1 MNDKVADTSDNKP
14 DSGEPCVRTMAMPKD
29 TNWLGDIFGGWL
41 MSHAD
46 VAGAVLAYRRA
57 GGKVVTVAVN
67 QFEFIQPVYTGDVVT
82 FYARLLKIGNTSLRI
97 GVEMCAERPGTESK
111 DQIHVASA
119 AITYVHV
126 DDDRK
131 PCPVRRSDD

>member
-1 MNDKVADTSDNKP
+1 MSSKAHDMSTDI
-14 DSGEPCVRTMAMPKD
+14 GEPCVRIMAMPKN

-46 VAGAVLAYRRA
+46 MAGAVLAYRRA
-57 GGKVVTVAVN
+57 SGKVGTVCVDE
-67 QFEFIQPVYTGDVVT
+67 FEFRQPVYTGDVVT
-82 FYARLLKIGNTSLRI
+82 FFSRILKIGNTSLRV
-97 GVEMCAERPGTESK
+97 GVEMYAERPGSESK

-131 PCPVRRSDD
+131 PTPVPQI